1 MSNIKVKVVR
11 DNTIGVRVGQQNAV
25 KVVTQII
32 SNNAI
37 DSVNS
42 LENLTDVDT
51 SSVNDKYI
59 MMYNSSNGKYE
70 FVNPDTLLVSAIT
83 DPLSPG
89 LPAQFIDELD
99 KDLDNKIDIDGG
111 GF

>member
-1 MSNIKVKVVR
+1 MTNIKAKIVR
-11 DNTIGVRVGQQNAV
+11 DNAIAVRVGQQNAV
-25 KVVTQII
+25 KVITNIVSNDI
-32 SNNAI
+32 SAEI
-37 DSVNS
+37 TS
-42 LENLTDVDT
+42 LDNLSDVDT

-59 MMYNSSNGKYE
+59 MMYNSTSGKYE
-70 FVNPDTLLVSAIT
+70 FVNPDTILISAIT

-89 LPAQFIDELD
+89 LPSQFVDELD